1 MIDLFV
7 KQTTISVVLGYE
19 KKIYNRKISRNIF
32 RNNFVFDKSNFSE
45 LWKIWRKESK
55 WQQ

>member
-1 MIDLFV
+1 MIDLFI
-7 KQTTISVVLGYE
+7 KQNTISIVLGYE

-32 RNNFVFDKSNFSE
+32 RYNFYFDKSNFSE